1 MNCLYCDEP
10 VINGESV
17 QRINN
22 GGDNLHLECF
32 IRMIVG
38 SIGHQLCQCSCYGGS
53 EEDPPGASRREGAR
67 IAAILYRV
75 MYQ

>member
-10 VINGESV
+10 VIDGESN

-22 GGDNLHLECF
+22 GGDNFHRECF
-32 IRMIVG
+32 VRMITG
-38 SIGHQLCQCSCYGGS
+38 SVGHQRHTCSCYGGS

-67 IAAILYRV
+67 AAAQLYWGDI
-75 MYQ
+75 